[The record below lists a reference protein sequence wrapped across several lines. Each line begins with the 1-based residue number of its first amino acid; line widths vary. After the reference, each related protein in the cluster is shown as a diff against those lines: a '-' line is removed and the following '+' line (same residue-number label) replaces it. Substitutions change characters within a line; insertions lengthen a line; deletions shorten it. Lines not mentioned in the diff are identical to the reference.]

1 MAGKKQLPPVRVV
14 EGDEK
19 ADPVTVTSA
28 IAGGTRLDELRAM
41 RRVLAAHIDN
51 ENTLARDL
59 AALMRQT
66 REISKEVES
75 LEALEAEQARDSEVR
90 DGNIST
96 VWDAEAL

>member
-1 MAGKKQLPPVRVV
+1 MAGKKQLPPVRIV
-14 EGDEK
+14 EDDEK

-59 AALMRQT
+59 APLMRQA

>member
-14 EGDEK
+14 EDGEE

-59 AALMRQT
+59 AALMRQA